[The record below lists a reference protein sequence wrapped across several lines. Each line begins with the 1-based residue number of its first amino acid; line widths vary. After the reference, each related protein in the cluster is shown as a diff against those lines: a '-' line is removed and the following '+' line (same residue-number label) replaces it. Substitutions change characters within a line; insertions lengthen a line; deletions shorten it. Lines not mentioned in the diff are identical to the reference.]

1 MNKIYYFALT
11 LIFVSC
17 NYSIPNIQNGVSGNQ
32 VLNAVPIGS
41 IPSYQTVAT
50 AIFTPKCLSC
60 HSSGGGN
67 AGGVN
72 LETYA
77 SVTSHLAAVSSSITS
92 GSMPKNSAP
101 LTAREKEIL
110 LSWIDAGGPLNA
122 IYPSVSST
130 PVVIATPPPITPP
143 TTTSTEVMPNVN
155 MIDYKMVSARVLGLR
170 CISCHSNSGGNRAGI
185 NLETYESLFNERSG
199 IKSTITSGS
208 MPQPTNRP
216 LSAIQKQIIL
226 AWLSKGAPETVP

>member
-1 MNKIYYFALT
+1 MKKIYSLALVLLFA
-11 LIFVSC
+11 SC
-17 NYSIPNIQNGVSGNQ
+17 NYSIPNVQNGISGNQ
-32 VLNAVPIGS
+32 ILSTVPTGS
-41 IPSYQTVAT
+41 IPSYQTIT
-50 AIFTPKCLSC
+50 AGILVPKCLSC

-77 SVTSHLAAVSSSITS
+77 SVSGHLAAVSSSITS

-101 LTAREKEIL
+101 LTTREKEIL

-130 PVVIATPPPITPP
+130 PVVVATPPA
-143 TTTSTEVMPNVN
+143 TTSTPSIEVMPDVN
-155 MIDYKMVSARVLGLR
+155 KIDYKMVSDRVIGLR

-185 NLETYESLFNERSG
+185 NLETYESVFNERNG
-199 IKSTITSGS
+199 IKSTISNGS

-226 AWLSKGAPETVP
+226 TWLSKGAPETLP